1 MYKNCPENTS
11 VMFDTIL
18 IELNASFDLCE
29 TRSETTSCKTE
40 PLQSIPTSGRFV
52 RYRFTGE
59 PLPYYHEE
67 AWKHIKL
74 VVFGFSSLLIYTR
87 FPATAS

>member
-40 PLQSIPTSGRFV
+40 HLGRFV
-52 RYRFTGE
+52 RY
-59 PLPYYHEE
+59 
-67 AWKHIKL
+67 
-74 VVFGFSSLLIYTR
+74 
-87 FPATAS
+87 